1 MALAAA
7 SLTCLGQTRVGDK
20 ITSGPPIPPL
30 CTFDGILI
38 PLRQQS
44 FALVVKQTKQCEAEM
59 WRGLEVRGLGGDGGG
74 GVATSP
80 FSKINLQPARSLAQ

>member
-7 SLTCLGQTRVGDK
+7 SFTCLSQTRVGDK
-20 ITSGPPIPPL
+20 ITSGPPIPPP

-44 FALVVKQTKQCEAEM
+44 FTLVVKQTKQCEAEM
-59 WRGLEVRGLGGDGGG
+59 
-74 GVATSP
+74 
-80 FSKINLQPARSLAQ
+80 